1 MSEGGEGLNY
11 IGEINAFERWLEQH
25 PLELAP
31 QLLMYKFYKLA
42 NRAGWPEWV
51 LADNLTLIVEMK
63 TKREATVIAWR
74 DKLID
79 SKLLEY
85 KKGRKGVPN
94 RYKITSLY
102 TCTTLRAAEP
112 AAEPAAESAV
122 QAAALPVV
130 KTADIY
136 KPKPKPKK
144 DILTDIQKEPEW
156 DDFVKMRREIK
167 KPLTTGRAVKMALD
181 KLEKLAPGDIEMQKK
196 ILSESIYHC
205 WQGLFPLKGEGAVGG
220 EKEPCKGGSFTNN
233 SYDLDELEAMIVSGK
248 YMK

>member
-1 MSEGGEGLNY
+1 MSEDGEGLNY

-74 DKLID
+74 NKLID

-102 TCTTLRAAEP
+102 TCTTLRTC
-112 AAEPAAESAV
+112 V
-122 QAAALPVV
+122 Q
-130 KTADIY
+130 
-136 KPKPKPKK
+136 
-144 DILTDIQKEPEW
+144 
-156 DDFVKMRREIK
+156 
-167 KPLTTGRAVKMALD
+167 
-181 KLEKLAPGDIEMQKK
+181 
-196 ILSESIYHC
+196 
-205 WQGLFPLKGEGAVGG
+205 
-220 EKEPCKGGSFTNN
+220 
-233 SYDLDELEAMIVSGK
+233 
-248 YMK
+248 